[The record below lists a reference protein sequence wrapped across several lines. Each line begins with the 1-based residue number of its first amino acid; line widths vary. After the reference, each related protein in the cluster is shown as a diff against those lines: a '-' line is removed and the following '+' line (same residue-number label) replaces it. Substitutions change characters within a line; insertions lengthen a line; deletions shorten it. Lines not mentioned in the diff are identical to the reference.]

1 MSNIGMKS
9 VIGVFLITSI
19 LLGGCSV
26 KKDIK
31 NSSDIKSETTKENT
45 KQEEN
50 EETTKDSPKKETENS
65 EKTITKYVDD
75 KVVNAFINDYNSISN
90 SSLENIKKGNIKT
103 KYFATSYGYYLEL
116 LHLNDT
122 DKINIT
128 INQTN
133 ENSASGVTGMKEVFR
148 DIVKSIEPSLTD
160 DEINS
165 YFDNLVS
172 NEAIT
177 DSKLASLIIKYVPDK
192 ELSYGHSRGHIKV
205 IAQW

>member
-26 KKDIK
+26 KKDVK
-31 NSSDIKSETTKENT
+31 NSSDITSETTKENS
-45 KQEEN
+45 KQEESA
-50 EETTKDSPKKETENS
+50 ETTKDSSKKETENP
-65 EKTITKYVDD
+65 EKTVTKYVDD

-90 SSLENIKKGNIKT
+90 SSLKDIKKGNIKT

-116 LHLNDT
+116 LHANDT
-122 DKINIT
+122 DKINVT

-133 ENSASGVTGMKEVFR
+133 ENSASGVAGMKEVFR
-148 DIVKSIEPSLTD
+148 DIVKSIETSLTD

-165 YFDNLVS
+165 YFNNLVS

-177 DSKLASLIIKYVPDK
+177 DSNLASLIIKYVPDK

-205 IAQW
+205 IAE